1 MRLVGLRQ
9 VRSGCRLPSMLS
21 QRTDLLRLLQS
32 GFRANLWLVAGKY
45 IRWHRNFQQAG

>member
-1 MRLVGLRQ
+1 MRLVSLRQ

-21 QRTDLLRLLQS
+21 QRTDLLQLLRS
-32 GFRANLWLVAGKY
+32 DFRARLWLVAEKY